1 MNCDANLPPTLP
13 LGPGNQRGVPVA
25 AFAKFFITQPVA
37 ASQDD
42 IVAEIV
48 ELVDAGSAGGH
59 NFDQVQLYR

>member
-1 MNCDANLPPTLP
+1 MNCEANLPPSLP
-13 LGPGNQRGVPVA
+13 LGPGSQSGVPVA

-37 ASQDD
+37 ASQED

-48 ELVDAGSAGGH
+48 ELVDAGSGAGH